1 MNWKFWKKG
10 NPGGISTGTKETKL
24 ARPKE
29 LPDRVG
35 RYLVT
40 QLKEDPD
47 WVWSLKCTLRLRSA
61 EKNVFEIR
69 IFNPATAERE
79 GVSIVNFNSLDD
91 YPELILFT
99 GSFNKNTGSVQ
110 LEKTMLDAA

>member
-1 MNWKFWKKG
+1 MNWKFWKKQ
-10 NPGGISTGTKETKL
+10 NHNESSASTKEAKL
-24 ARPKE
+24 TRPKE

-40 QLKEDPD
+40 QLNEDPD
-47 WVWSLKCTLRLRSA
+47 WVWGLKCTLRLRSV

-69 IFNPATAERE
+69 IFNPHTAERE
-79 GVSIVNFNSLDD
+79 GVSVVNFNSLDD

-99 GSFNKNTGSVQ
+99 GSFNKNTGSVH
-110 LEKTMLDAA
+110 LSKTMLDAA

>member
-1 MNWKFWKKG
+1 MNWKFWKKQ
-10 NPGGISTGTKETKL
+10 NHLESSAGTKEAKL
-24 ARPKE
+24 TRPKE

-35 RYLVT
+35 RHLVT

-47 WVWSLKCTLRLRSA
+47 WVWSLKCTLRLRSV

-79 GVSIVNFNSLDD
+79 GVSVVDFNSLDD
-91 YPELILFT
+91 YPELILFS